1 MEPLFF
7 NRPPPLSI
15 CLWIPHCPSRP
26 PYWYPE
32 RSQRTQEASNLPN
45 PESFLLRWRLCTYKC
60 QTTFSRLQVWGPE
73 MLWTLTQSKPRAAAA
88 AAAKSFQS
96 CRTLSNPMDCSLPG
110 SSTHGIFQARVLE
123 WGAIAFSKARAG
135 CYYFHP
141 IFVWCSR
148 LLGNTE
154 FPTWETNTDIGLS
167 RWWSHTHTSTHRHT
181 CLHTH
186 TLRQYPEG
194 SLRRKGKNRQQCHLF
209 FGHTA
214 QYVGS

>member
-88 AAAKSFQS
+88 KIAGNVSPARKQGLRYPGFSDFQKGDQ
-96 CRTLSNPMDCSLPG
+96 LHVSNISLLHLP
-110 SSTHGIFQARVLE
+110 
-123 WGAIAFSKARAG
+123 
-135 CYYFHP
+135 C
-141 IFVWCSR
+141 IFVFMRHEVISIGISR
-148 LLGNTE
+148 ICALPPGRHL
-154 FPTWETNTDIGLS
+154 
-167 RWWSHTHTSTHRHT
+167 TSK
-181 CLHTH
+181 
-186 TLRQYPEG
+186 PG
-194 SLRRKGKNRQQCHLF
+194 
-209 FGHTA
+209 
-214 QYVGS
+214 